1 MNNLKSIFYT
11 VFFLCLLFRSAPN
24 FPPSFHLA
32 SPSKLRRYQ
41 GTANTLDESQVAPLQ
56 AATAAPAPLIG
67 STGLSLMDDV
77 TPMSILD
84 PVSESPECRSPPPVI
99 NLPNSNF
106 TGGPECP
113 TIRVKSPD
121 SDSPEQKESPPPP
134 QPQSVTQQT
143 AEVKDTSSA
152 SLPVVVGVK
161 AEGGGGEGGEG
172 GEGGAAAAAVV
183 KRNMAPEKKK
193 ARRIRTNSS
202 IETVV

>member
-1 MNNLKSIFYT
+1 M
-11 VFFLCLLFRSAPN
+11 
-24 FPPSFHLA
+24 
-32 SPSKLRRYQ
+32 
-41 GTANTLDESQVAPLQ
+41 
-56 AATAAPAPLIG
+56 
-67 STGLSLMDDV
+67 
-77 TPMSILD
+77 
-84 PVSESPECRSPPPVI
+84 
-99 NLPNSNF
+99 
-106 TGGPECP
+106 
-113 TIRVKSPD
+113 KSPD